1 MEEEI
6 KQEATPEVA
15 PEETK
20 ADDNTPATP
29 TLDVPAEE
37 QLNEE
42 EKVEL
47 SEMDKWQA
55 ENKKTVIGWVEE
67 LMKSE
72 IPCQYAVQLPD
83 VLRSLLN
90 TTIATAEIYNALVV
104 AKQAVDNTPLNKLYE
119 GKDVSLKTTGDIE
132 TV

>member
-1 MEEEI
+1 MEDNT
-6 KQEATPEVA
+6 QEATPEVA
-15 PEETK
+15 QEETK
-20 ADDNTPATP
+20 IDDNTPATP
-29 TLDVPAEE
+29 TPDVPAEE
-37 QLNEE
+37 KLNDE

-55 ENKKTVIGWVEE
+55 ENKKTVIAWVEE

-90 TTIATAEIYNALVV
+90 TTIASAEIYNALVV

-119 GKDVSLKTTGDIE
+119 GKNVSLKTTGDVE
-132 TV
+132 AV